1 MNKMLLLLSTG
12 ALAAGLVALGQTQD
26 QPQNRTLGRGR
37 GGAPFAWN
45 DKNKDGICDLTGRP
59 VGQGRPVG
67 WAGGRGGRGGGRG
80 GPNAWGDKDK
90 DGICDYTGRPV
101 GQRRRAQASQN
112 SAGGAQGTQTG
123 PQTSEK

>member
-1 MNKMLLLLSTG
+1 MSKMFLLLSTG
-12 ALAAGLVALGQTQD
+12 VLAAGLVGLGQTTD

-59 VGQGRPVG
+59 VGQGRPAG
-67 WAGGRGGRGGGRG
+67 WVGGRGRG

-101 GQRRRAQASQN
+101 GQRRGAAAGRN
-112 SAGGAQGTQTG
+112 SAGGAQGTQAG